1 MKINKTRVFL
11 FAIALIFALC
21 SAVPISAG
29 AAPLSNDGFI
39 ALCQSGTRSEV
50 ERAIR
55 AGANVNAANENGWT
69 ALHFAALYNDD
80 PEVVKLLLENGANI
94 DARDEYGDTPLMNA
108 VISQFPRHILLL
120 LNHGADPNVVNNAGE
135 TASDFL
141 PEHMPDGNEE
151 AWQEVYGRLGAQ
163 DPVSALGSRIDQ
175 KYPDLDA
182 IKAQFGVQAKWEE
195 TTEPNLHEPEF
206 NMIIRTMDSP
216 GIEIQTLEIPQHDRF
231 FITGIVVKS
240 SGTQDFLG
248 IYTGSSREDVITA
261 FGDPHEIRDNKLI
274 YRSECEFRE
283 VRFTI
288 ENNMVAEMMYLLFV
302 D

>member
-141 PEHMPDGNEE
+141 PEHMPDGDEE
-151 AWQEVYGRLGAQ
+151 AWQEVYGRLAAQ
-163 DPVSALGSRIDQ
+163 DPVSELGSRISQ
-175 KYPDLDA
+175 KYPNFEAL
-182 IKAQFGVQAKWEE
+182 KTQFGNQAEWQER
-195 TTEPNLHEPEF
+195 TEPNMHDEKALD
-206 NMIIRTMDSP
+206 IIRVMNSP
-216 GIEIQTLEIPQHDRF
+216 GIDISTLEAPHIDRF
-231 FITGIVVKS
+231 FITSIFVKNSGI
-240 SGTQDFLG
+240 QDFLG
-248 IYTGSSREDVITA
+248 IDIDSSRDDVIRI
-261 FGDPHEIRDNKLI
+261 FGEAHEIEGNRLSYYNDSGHLGA
-274 YRSECEFRE
+274 
-283 VRFTI
+283 RFVI
-288 ENNMVAEMMYLLFV
+288 ENDRVIEMSYHLWF
-302 D
+302 